1 MVNEGHIRQILAVL
15 RAEYGN
21 KVLID
26 EPRIKLWMLVLGHAT
41 FDEIQ
46 RAVAVSLSKG
56 GQFPPSVGE
65 LNQIVLEAR
74 EGVKSDWG
82 TLWDR
87 VLAAAQRSSYYSE
100 EEGAKL
106 PPEALRAIGGTTG
119 LRELAC
125 SNPENIGVIRAQFRQ
140 RLEARKTVDQFEATN
155 AHITALLDKQ
165 PIKRIQ

>member
-41 FDEIQ
+41 F
-46 RAVAVSLSKG
+46 A
-56 GQFPPSVGE
+56 
-65 LNQIVLEAR
+65 
-74 EGVKSDWG
+74 
-82 TLWDR
+82 
-87 VLAAAQRSSYYSE
+87 E

-125 SNPENIGVIRAQFRQ
+125 TNPENIGVIRAQFRQ
-140 RLEARKTVDQFEATN
+140 RLEARKSVDQFEATN